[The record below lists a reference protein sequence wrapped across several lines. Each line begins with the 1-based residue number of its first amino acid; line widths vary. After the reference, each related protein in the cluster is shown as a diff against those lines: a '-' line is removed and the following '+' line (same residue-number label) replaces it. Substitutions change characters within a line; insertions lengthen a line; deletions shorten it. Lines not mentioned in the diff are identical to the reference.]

1 MGSQTLVLALLK
13 NLHNPGEN
21 QLEPDID
28 QGLYVADILTSQS
41 QPIASHE

>member
-1 MGSQTLVLALLK
+1 MGSQALVVALLK